1 MKSQKYA
8 LDTTSPERQRRVRQ
22 RRAEETR
29 RWRSGLVG
37 LLLILPTTVQA
48 QSELNNPYNLHIVVH
63 VAENRLLT
71 AVFRNRIKR
80 ELHDGFQSALG
91 DMGRV
96 TVTDTH
102 PRLADVL
109 ARGLRS
115 LDGWKDRNDQKTH
128 FVLIDY
134 TGVHYEIQA
143 RQYDGAIGR
152 ASPVVRY
159 DHTRDRDFVAK
170 AAALLIKQD
179 FGVLG
184 TVQAEPEGPKEQVKI
199 ELRSGGRGDM
209 TRWVKKD
216 DIFALAPP
224 DGGTLAELNWSLL
237 QVEQAPAEE
246 AHNGVC
252 VCRFFHRYKVRS
264 ITGYR
269 CIKLGTVQTPLRI
282 RWTQRQKVRNG
293 FKIKPLDSALTV
305 EIRRNGFDNEEAT
318 KLEMHSDPNGF
329 LETVSK
335 GKDGVFNNVA
345 FVRVINGPVDPMQ
358 VPIALVDDQ
367 PVIIEV
373 TGSKDVDT
381 LFTLGLSEWQRKVAE
396 SVQMQVDLFKRL
408 EMLGSK
414 AENRSEI
421 LSAAASGMKRAQ
433 EDRSTLLKE
442 RRDLAEKAKK
452 SNKDLK
458 TPIEDK
464 RLQQLEEYETALAT
478 FIDKQ
483 KQIEEKEN
491 DPQVKKW
498 LREIENAKLLE
509 NDLEIDKALKI
520 YQRIRKEGYEN
531 ADLDKH
537 VEQLQKDWELHGSEH
552 EEARGFIYRVWPALD
567 SARLEESIP
576 KARNAF
582 KTCTDVGDLLSIR
595 KLLRGTLGHAEQ
607 LEKKLA
613 DLKPDLVIEDEK
625 EALQLK
631 KVSEQI
637 VKLGEEIQN
646 YLKAKESK

>member
-1 MKSQKYA
+1 MKPSSRCIMYVFFYVFFISF
-8 LDTTSPERQRRVRQ
+8 LYPYSEVR
-22 RRAEETR
+22 
-29 RWRSGLVG
+29 
-37 LLLILPTTVQA
+37 A
-48 QSELNNPYNLHIVVH
+48 QELNTPYDLHIVVH

-71 AVFRNRIKR
+71 DVFRNRIKR

-96 TVTDTH
+96 PVTDTH

-128 FVLIDY
+128 FVLIDF

-152 ASPVVRY
+152 ASPVVRN

-184 TVQAEPEGPKEQVKI
+184 TVQTEPEGPKEQVKI
-199 ELRSGGRGDM
+199 ELRGGGRGDM

-216 DIFALAPP
+216 DVFALAPP

-246 AHNGVC
+246 AHDGVC
-252 VCRFFHRYKVRS
+252 VCRFFHRFKVRS
-264 ITGYR
+264 IAGYR

-282 RWTQRQKVRNG
+282 RWTQKQKVRNG
-293 FKIKPLDSALTV
+293 FKTKPLDSALTV
-305 EIRRNGFDNEEAT
+305 EIRRHGFENEDAT
-318 KLEMHSDPNGF
+318 KLEMASDPNGF

-335 GKDGVFNNVA
+335 GKDGVYNNVA
-345 FVRVINGPVDPMQ
+345 FVRVINGPVNPPLPQ

-367 PVIIEV
+367 PVVIEV

-381 LFTLGLSEWQRKVAE
+381 LFTLGISEWQRKVAE
-396 SVQMQVDLFKRL
+396 SVQMQVDLFERL
-408 EMLGSK
+408 KTLGSK
-414 AENRSEI
+414 AENRAEI

-433 EDRSTLLKE
+433 EDRSNLLKE
-442 RRDLAEKAKK
+442 RSALLEEAKK
-452 SNKDLK
+452 RNKDLK
-458 TPIEDK
+458 TAIEDG
-464 RLQQLEEYETALAT
+464 RLQQLEKYEAALAD
-478 FIDKQ
+478 FMEKQ

-498 LREIENAKLLE
+498 LGEIESAKLLE
-509 NDLEIDKALKI
+509 EQFDIDKALET
-520 YQRIRKEGYEN
+520 YERIRKEGYEN
-531 ADLDKH
+531 AELDKH
-537 VEQLQKDWELHGSEH
+537 VQQLQKRWELHGPEH
-552 EEARGFIYRVWPALD
+552 EEAREFIYRVWPKLD
-567 SARLEESIP
+567 SARLEDNIS
-576 KARNAF
+576 KAQNAL
-582 KTCTDVGDLLSIR
+582 KTCKNVDDRFSIR
-595 KLLRGTLGHAEQ
+595 KLLQGTLAHAEQ
-607 LEKKLA
+607 LEKGLA
-613 DLKPDLVIEDEK
+613 ALRPDLVIEDEK

-646 YLKAKESK
+646 YLKAKEGK

>member
-1 MKSQKYA
+1 MNSPRLHHSLCMFLFAAILA
-8 LDTTSPERQRRVRQ
+8 LPAT
-22 RRAEETR
+22 A
-29 RWRSGLVG
+29 
-37 LLLILPTTVQA
+37 QA
-48 QSELNNPYNLHIVVH
+48 QSELNTPYNLHIVVH

-71 AVFRNRIKR
+71 DVFRNRIKR

-128 FVLIDY
+128 FVLIDF

-152 ASPVVRY
+152 ASPVVRN

-184 TVQAEPEGPKEQVKI
+184 TVQTEPEGPKEQVKI
-199 ELRSGGRGDM
+199 ELRGGGRGDM

-216 DIFALAPP
+216 DVFALAPP

-246 AHNGVC
+246 AHDGVC
-252 VCRFFHRYKVRS
+252 VCRFFHRYRVRS

-282 RWTQRQKVRNG
+282 RWTQKQKVRNG

-345 FVRVINGPVDPMQ
+345 FVRVINGPVNPPLPQ

-367 PVIIEV
+367 PVVIEV
-373 TGSKDVDT
+373 TGSRDVDT
-381 LFTLGLSEWQRKVAE
+381 LFTLRMSEWQRNVAD

-408 EMLGSK
+408 ETLGSK
-414 AENRSEI
+414 AENRGEI
-421 LSAAASGMKRAQ
+421 LAAAVSGMKRAQ
-433 EDRSTLLKE
+433 DDRSKLLKD
-442 RRDLAEKAKK
+442 RKDLVEAARKR
-452 SNKDLK
+452 NKDLK
-458 TPIEDK
+458 TSIEDG
-464 RLQQLEEYETALAT
+464 RLQQLEKYEAALAD
-478 FIDKQ
+478 FIEKQ

-491 DPQVKKW
+491 DPQLKKW

-509 NDLEIDKALKI
+509 QQLEIDKALEI
-520 YQRIRKEGYEN
+520 YERIRKEGYEN
-531 ADLDKH
+531 AELDKH
-537 VEQLQKDWELHGSEH
+537 VEQLRKDWELHGSEH
-552 EEARGFIYRVWPALD
+552 EEAREFIYRVWPKLD
-567 SARLEESIP
+567 SAHLEDNIS
-576 KARNAF
+576 KAQNAL
-582 KTCTDVGDLLSIR
+582 KTCKNVDDRFSIR
-595 KLLRGTLGHAEQ
+595 KLLQGTLAHAEQ
-607 LEKKLA
+607 LEKRLA
-613 DLKPDLVIEDEK
+613 ELRPDLVIEDEK

-646 YLKAKESK
+646 YLKAKGGK